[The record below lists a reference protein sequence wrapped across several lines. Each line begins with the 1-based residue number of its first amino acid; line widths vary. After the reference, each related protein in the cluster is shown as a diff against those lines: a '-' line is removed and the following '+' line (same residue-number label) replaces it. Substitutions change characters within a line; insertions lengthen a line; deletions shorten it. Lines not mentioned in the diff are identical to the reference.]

1 MSETLVIAEK
11 PSVAATIAAALG
23 ATEKKDGYIKGNG
36 YLVSWCVGHL
46 VQLAEAAAYGEQYK
60 KWSYD
65 SLPILPQEW
74 QYTVAADKGKQFK
87 ILKDLMH
94 RADVSEVVNACDAG
108 REGELIFR
116 FVYEV
121 AGCKKPM
128 RRLWISSM
136 EESAIKAGFASL
148 KDGKAYDPLYSSA
161 LCRAKADWI
170 VGINMTRLF
179 SCLYGKTLNVGRVQT
194 PTLKMLVDRDAAIL
208 TFKKEKY
215 YHVRLSLSGVEAAS
229 AKIHAAEDA
238 AVLKAACEAS
248 QAVCVS
254 VTHEKKTIAPPKL
267 FDLTS
272 LQREANRIYGY
283 TAKQTLDLAQALYEK
298 KLLTYPRTDSSYLTD
313 DMGDTAAGI
322 AALLAGTLPFM
333 QGAAFTPEIS
343 RLLDSKKV
351 SDHHAIIPTMELEK
365 ADLAALP
372 ESERNILVLAGA
384 RLLMA
389 CAEPYI
395 FEAVTAVLSC
405 AGQEFTAKGKTV
417 LAAGWKDLE
426 RRFMATLKKKADTE
440 DDEENAL
447 SLDVPPFAEG
457 QTFDNPQAAV
467 TEHFTTPPKP
477 HNEASLLSAMERAGN
492 EETDPDAER
501 RGLGT
506 PATRAAII
514 EKLVKGGFVE
524 RKGKQLIPTKSGTE
538 LVCVLPDVLT
548 SPKLTADWENNLT
561 QIAKG
566 QADPDSFMMGIAEMT
581 QGLVKTYPF
590 LSDKEKERFKEE
602 KPVIGKCP
610 RCGANVHESKKN
622 YYCSNRDCAFAM
634 WKNDRFF
641 EERKVTFS
649 PKIAAALL
657 KDGKAKVKKL
667 YSPKTG
673 KTYDGAIL
681 LADTGGKYVNYR
693 IAIQRDREVTQQA

>member
-1 MSETLVIAEK
+1 MSETLIIAEK

-23 ATEKKDGYIKGNG
+23 AKEKKDGYIAGSG

-74 QYTVAADKGKQFK
+74 QYAVASDKGKQFK

-116 FVYEV
+116 FVYDV

-148 KDGKAYDPLYSSA
+148 KDGKEYDPLYSSA

-170 VGINMTRLF
+170 IGINMTRLF

-194 PTLKMLVDRDAAIL
+194 PTLKMLVDRDAAIT

-229 AKIHAAEDA
+229 AKIHAADEA
-238 AVLKAACEAS
+238 GNLKAACEAA
-248 QAVCVS
+248 QAVCTS
-254 VTHEKKTIAPPKL
+254 VTREKKTVAPPKL

-313 DMGDTAAGI
+313 DMGGTAAQI
-322 AALLAGTLPFM
+322 AALLAGKLPFM
-333 QGAAFTPEIS
+333 QGADFTPEIS

-351 SDHHAIIPTMELEK
+351 SDHHAIIPTMELTK
-365 ADLAALP
+365 TDLAALP
-372 ESERNILVLAGA
+372 ESERNILTLAGA

-389 CAEPYI
+389 CAAPHI
-395 FEAVTAVLSC
+395 FEAVTAVFSC

-417 LAAGWKDLE
+417 LAEGWKGLE

-524 RKGKQLIPTKSGTE
+524 RKGKQLIPTKSGIE
-538 LVCVLPDVLT
+538 LVCVLPEVLT
-548 SPKLTADWENNLT
+548 SPQLTADWENNLT

-566 QADPDSFMMGIAEMT
+566 NADPDSFMTGIETMT
-581 QGLVKTYPF
+581 RELVSTYPF

-610 RCGANVHESKKN
+610 RCGANIYEGRKN
-622 YYCSNRDCAFAM
+622 YYCANRDCAFTM

-673 KTYDGAIL
+673 KTYDGTIL